1 MAVFDLQRYQQ
12 LFQELGYA
20 DDNGAA
26 LLLRTQLLREVKVEL
41 EKRKWS
47 QKEAAEKLGVKQPRI
62 SEIQTLRIDKFSV
75 ELLIKYLHRLG
86 KEVSFNIRD
95 ARK

>member
-1 MAVFDLQRYQQ
+1 MAVFDLDCYQQ
-12 LFQELGYA
+12 LFNDLGYG

-26 LLLRTQLLREVKVEL
+26 LLLRTQLLRAVKVEL
-41 EKRKWS
+41 EKKNWS
-47 QKEAAEKLGVKQPRI
+47 QKEAAEKLGVRQPRI

-86 KEVSFNIRD
+86 KEVSFDIRD